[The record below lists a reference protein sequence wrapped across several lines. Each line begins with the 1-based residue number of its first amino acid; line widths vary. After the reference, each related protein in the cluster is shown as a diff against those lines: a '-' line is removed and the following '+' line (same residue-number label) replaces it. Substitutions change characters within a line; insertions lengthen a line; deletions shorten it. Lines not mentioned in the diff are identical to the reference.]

1 MKKII
6 IILFAVMV
14 LVSFLVVSCSGLSKK
29 KESYSD
35 NSLNV
40 YVRIEGRILDETS
53 DQIIIQELGKKAKNR
68 ALGLMIIIIEERIED
83 PVRKER
89 IISNLRS
96 FEMKSK
102 LLSFTINDYYID
114 GYFNFETKGFEE
126 LLTKYERKNNIK

>member
-1 MKKII
+1 
-6 IILFAVMV
+6 MV